1 MAARIICCGNAD
13 RGDDAAGL
21 LVARRLQA
29 IGIPARE
36 ESGEGLALMASWEGA
51 DDVILVDAVV
61 TGAVPGS
68 IQMWDARTAPVIRD
82 VFLCS
87 THGFGVADAIELAR
101 ALGQL
106 PARLMVYGIEA
117 REFSPGAAPSPAVL
131 EAVEQ
136 LARRIA
142 LEVVSCTNPA

>member
-1 MAARIICCGNAD
+1 MSARIICCGNAD

-51 DDVILVDAVV
+51 DDVILVDAVM
-61 TGAVPGS
+61 TGATPGS
-68 IQMWDARTAPVIRD
+68 VQVWDARTAPLIRD
-82 VFLCS
+82 AFLCS
-87 THGFGVADAIELAR
+87 THGFGVAEAIELAR
-101 ALGQL
+101 ALGRL
-106 PARLMVYGIEA
+106 PVRLRIYGIEA
-117 REFSPGAAPSPAVL
+117 RDFAPGAAPSAAVL

-136 LARRIA
+136 LARQIA
-142 LEVVSCTNPA
+142 QEVLSCTNPA